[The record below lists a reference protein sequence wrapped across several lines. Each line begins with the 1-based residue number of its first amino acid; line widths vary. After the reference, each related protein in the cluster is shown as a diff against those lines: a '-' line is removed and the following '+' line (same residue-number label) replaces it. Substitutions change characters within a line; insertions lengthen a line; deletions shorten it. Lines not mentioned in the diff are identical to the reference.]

1 MKNIVLFFFED
12 EYPYIYICTYSSFEI
27 YFKKKKERKH
37 KLSVTDSEKTKQ
49 DNRIESHREMCAA
62 VTLDR
67 MTWEGFL
74 EGMSF

>member
-1 MKNIVLFFFED
+1 MNIPTF
-12 EYPYIYICTYSSFEI
+12 TYAPILHLKFI
-27 YFKKKKERKH
+27 LKKKKERKH